1 MKKLNYITEEDL
13 LLERPDI
20 REKCNI
26 RTDNGMQEYL
36 NLYNVYNN
44 LLIQFLMNE
53 YSLINVDNEMSK
65 RKNEFVEVE
74 EEEKDMYQKSSTG
87 YLKYLYLR
95 NNIYIERLSEQER
108 GFLYKVYLSGNF
120 DLNNEK
126 IEFIKNTYLKVI
138 LENPNSKNEYT
149 NYGPDNSRFLK
160 PANAIIIGVRYDE
173 YEHLKDNDDALDNY
187 GKSLFNLQILTN
199 FLEYKIKKEKNI
211 PFAVIKYDE
220 HSVKCKKKM
229 KNRGI

>member
-1 MKKLNYITEEDL
+1 MTNLNYVNEEDL

-36 NLYNVYNN
+36 NLYNAYNN
-44 LLIQFLMNE
+44 LLIQFLMDE
-53 YSLINVDNEMSK
+53 YSLIYIDNEISK
-65 RKNEFVEVE
+65 RESEFKEVAYE
-74 EEEKDMYQKSSTG
+74 NKDLYQKSSVG

-95 NNIYIERLSEQER
+95 NNIYIERLSNEEKAILHSIYLTGDFRLTSER
-108 GFLYKVYLSGNF
+108 K
-120 DLNNEK
+120 
-126 IEFIKNTYLKVI
+126 EFVKNTFLKVI
-138 LENPNSKNEYT
+138 LESPSSNNLYI

-173 YEHLKDNDDALDNY
+173 FELLQDNDNALDNY

-220 HSVKCKKKM
+220 HSVNCKKKM
-229 KNRGI
+229 KNRAL

>member
-1 MKKLNYITEEDL
+1 MTNLNYINEEDL

-36 NLYNVYNN
+36 NLYNAYNN
-44 LLIQFLMNE
+44 LLIQFLMDE
-53 YSLINVDNEMSK
+53 YSLIYIDNEISK
-65 RKNEFVEVE
+65 RESEFKEVAYE
-74 EEEKDMYQKSSTG
+74 NKDLYQKSSVG

-95 NNIYIERLSEQER
+95 NNLYIERLSNEER
-108 GFLYKVYLSGNF
+108 AILHRIYLTGDFRLTS
-120 DLNNEK
+120 ERK
-126 IEFIKNTYLKVI
+126 EFIKNTFLKVI
-138 LENPNSKNEYT
+138 LESPSSNNLYV

-220 HSVKCKKKM
+220 NSVKCKKKM